1 MTSVAPPNP
10 TTEQTI
16 VTIQYN
22 LPALRKLMILNL
34 KSKNLVDETNSS
46 DGSSFYEI

>member
-16 VTIQYN
+16 ETIQYN
-22 LPALRKLMILNL
+22 LPALRKLMIL

-46 DGSSFYEI
+46 DGSSYYEI